1 MNEAPTGP
9 AVLVADEDLG
19 FIWWLAELLAEF
31 GYRSIP
37 ALGCREALSLVKRS
51 GRPVDLAL
59 INPRLRGAARLIL
72 ILRHFR
78 ASKIVLIQDP
88 DRGHLSISG
97 VAASIER
104 PTGPVLVSRAEWHQ
118 KIHRMLQ
125 EIGSRA
131 AS

>member
-1 MNEAPTGP
+1 VNETPVGPT
-9 AVLVADEDLG
+9 VLVADEDVG
-19 FIWWLAELLAEF
+19 FIWWLADLLAEF

-37 ALGCREALSLVKRS
+37 ALGSRQALSLVKRS

-88 DRGHLSISG
+88 EIPLLPIAG
-97 VAASIER
+97 VSATIER
-104 PTGPVLVSRAEWHQ
+104 PSGPEPVSRMEWRQ
-118 KIHRMLQ
+118 KIHRLLL
-125 EIGSRA
+125 EVGSRA